1 MQCYYIDFQL
11 QLQLISTGL
20 TPSVAMELA
29 TIYEN
34 LTETET
40 CFELETVLAY
50 VDVIEEENGVLKKE
64 NAKYGNYPIW

>member
-1 MQCYYIDFQL
+1 
-11 QLQLISTGL
+11 
-20 TPSVAMELA
+20 MELA